1 MNRRLSVSP
10 PAGTEGSDVF
20 AIHAVDLRRRFGE
33 RWAVNGVN
41 LAVPPGQIYG
51 FLGPNGAGKS
61 TMVRMLCA
69 LLIPSGGRATV
80 LGHDV
85 ARAPG
90 AVRLAIGAA
99 LQATAIDDRQT
110 GLEHL
115 RLQGRLYGLSRAEID
130 RRVTELQE
138 LIELGDAIRRPAA
151 TYSGGMKR
159 RLDLALA
166 LIHNPDVLF
175 LDEPTT
181 GLDPVSRFKL
191 WDEVRRINRERGT
204 TVFLTTQYLEEADEL
219 AERVGIIADGRLVAE
234 GTPDALKREIGADL
248 VVARVQ
254 DAERAGEVLKAVS
267 EVDRVDVDA
276 SEVIATVGDGP
287 TAITPVALA
296 LAEARIAVDTLTL
309 RRPTLDDVFL
319 AVTGHRLDATGAAA
333 DPDTDPGAADL
344 ATNRKASR

>member
-1 MNRRLSVSP
+1 MNQRLSVS
-10 PAGTEGSDVF
+10 SDPGGPGPDAF

-33 RWAVNGVN
+33 RWAVDGVN
-41 LAVPPGQIYG
+41 LAVPSSQIYG

-61 TMVRMLCA
+61 TTVRMLCG
-69 LLIPSGGRATV
+69 LLIPTGGRATV

-85 ARAPG
+85 ARDPG
-90 AVRLAIGAA
+90 GVHLAIGAA

-115 RLQGRLYGLSRAEID
+115 RLQGRLYGLRRAETE
-130 RRVTELQE
+130 RRIAELQD
-138 LIELGDAIRRPAA
+138 LIELGEAIQRPAA

-234 GTPDALKREIGADL
+234 GTPDELKRRIGAD
-248 VVARVQ
+248 VVIARVSG
-254 DAERAGEVLKAVS
+254 DPERARQVLDGIPEV
-267 EVDRVDVDA
+267 ERVDVDA
-276 SEVIATVGDGP
+276 TEVTATVGDGP
-287 TAITPVALA
+287 TAITPVAVA
-296 LAEARIAVDTLTL
+296 LAAAEISVETLTL
-309 RRPTLDDVFL
+309 RQPTLDDVFL
-319 AVTGHRLDATGAAA
+319 AVTGHRLATGTAAQ
-333 DPDTDPGAADL
+333 PDAGASEL
-344 ATNRKASR
+344 ATTGRTSQ

>member
-1 MNRRLSVSP
+1 MNRRLSV
-10 PAGTEGSDVF
+10 PARPVGQGPDAF
-20 AIHAVDLRRRFGE
+20 AIRAVDLRRRFGE
-33 RWAVNGVN
+33 QWAVDGVN

-61 TMVRMLCA
+61 TTVRMLCA
-69 LLIPSGGRATV
+69 LLVPSGGQATV

-85 ARAPG
+85 ARDPA

-115 RLQGRLYGLSRAEID
+115 RLQGRLYGLRRAEID
-130 RRVTELQE
+130 RRVAELQE

-151 TYSGGMKR
+151 TYSGGMRR

-181 GLDPVSRFKL
+181 GLDPASRFKL

-234 GTPDALKREIGADL
+234 GTPDELKRRIGADL
-248 VVARVQ
+248 VLARVHD
-254 DAERAGEVLKAVS
+254 DAERAGQVLRAVPEV
-267 EVDRVDVDA
+267 ERVDVDA

-287 TAITPVALA
+287 TAITPVAVA

-319 AVTGHRLDATGAAA
+319 AVTGHRLGATAAPA
-333 DPDTDPGAADL
+333 DPGSEASELVTTGE
-344 ATNRKASR
+344 ASR